1 MKKENTTDTVNSI
14 LMDLERIKN
23 LHIEVRGDWPYDKS
37 MKERMDGSISAL
49 EKAIEVVKK
58 YCS

>member
-1 MKKENTTDTVNSI
+1 MKKENVTDVVNSI
-14 LMDLERIKN
+14 LMDLELIKN
-23 LHIEVRGDWPYDKS
+23 LHIEVRDDCPYDRS

-49 EKAIEVVKK
+49 EKAIETVKK